1 MFTSDNIASE
11 QAKGVKDCFLHPTDS
26 PNSHPRRIGPVQ
38 APFIQCSMQGSL
50 YAGVYCPQW
59 KVLSLINPALC
70 STESQHYSCQQMLLR
85 EIHRLDVAQIPQE
98 GCKQVCLPGSASTVS
113 RVGQQHPIVAAHRE
127 DCRTL
132 QERKNLH
139 MQWYCLGRT
148 SSNVHSSAEVQTAT
162 FGKYI
167 LLINVNSVASK
178 LPPLCIFFF

>member
-85 EIHRLDVAQIPQE
+85 DIHRLDVAQIPQE
-98 GCKQVCLPGSASTVS
+98 GCKQVCLPASASTVS

-127 DCRTL
+127 DCRRGKTCTCSGTVWGEPPVMYTL
-132 QERKNLH
+132 LLKYRQPHLAN
-139 MQWYCLGRT
+139 
-148 SSNVHSSAEVQTAT
+148 T
-162 FGKYI
+162 F
-167 LLINVNSVASK
+167 
-178 LPPLCIFFF
+178 C